1 MVALGK
7 LLGTIC
13 RRHVAAQHGGG
24 SSHGDK
30 EVYKSH
36 MNFTSKVLL
45 IWFQDKFEKKKRH

>member
-13 RRHVAAQHGGG
+13 RRHVAAQHGAG

-45 IWFQDKFEKKKRH
+45 IWFQENKLLN